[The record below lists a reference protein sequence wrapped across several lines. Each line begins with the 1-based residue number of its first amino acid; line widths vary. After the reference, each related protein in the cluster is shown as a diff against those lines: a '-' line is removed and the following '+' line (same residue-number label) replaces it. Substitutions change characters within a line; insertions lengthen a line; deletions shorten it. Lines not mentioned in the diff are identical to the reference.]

1 MASIENRSRIQVTVK
16 NRDDLTKQFAYS
28 ADKAIQVYVQKLRDE
43 GLKPRLT
50 SLNDHYVVRTRSV
63 GAKNQCIVAHS
74 EAEAIDIK
82 HRLESELRRGLFI
95 DYGSGQKASLADLLV
110 RYLKEEAPRHKSF
123 EVEGYKINA
132 LLEDAGLPRVELA
145 AVVAEHPN
153 PHPKIA
159 SMKMR
164 KATGTRVGQPSE
176 TGKFIRKPFAAIVP
190 DDFTD
195 YIDERCQVVAPA
207 TVDREI
213 DLFSAVCHLA
223 VDTWRIHVLKN
234 PMDGVRRPRYYNER
248 DRRLTGNEEARLL
261 QAAREEDREQ
271 SIDRRLEQ
279 LMGEERQEAV
289 DAVTTYRRKQIVKEA
304 RQRYMREAEAS
315 SACLPLFE
323 TFVQFQLMTGARRS
337 ETLALTWSNVNLETQ
352 TAYLPETKNGRAR
365 KLPLRR
371 DLVDML
377 SQLPHSGEAVFPISV
392 DKLRKAW
399 ARMCVKA
406 RLIGNAELRVHDL
419 RHEAISRV
427 AESGSNTPGG
437 FSLVDL
443 QHFSGHRDV
452 RMLLRYAHLCTQSLA
467 KRLDAAF
474 ADEKQATTHHGVRR
488 LKKGATLTLKELVT
502 TEASALPDVEYTKG
516 IALVTNEDDD
526 GTAVPSSAQETANH
540 QAQHIPKSDEVLVS
554 AQSTQP
560 ALSGKVIRV
569 DFRRRAT

>member
-16 NRDDLTKQFAYS
+16 NRDDLTRQFAYN
-28 ADKAIQVYVQKLRDE
+28 AAKAIRDYVQELRDQ
-43 GLKPRLT
+43 GLKPRLA
-50 SLNDHYVVRTRSV
+50 SLNDHYIVRTRSV

-74 EAEAIDIK
+74 EAEAIDLK

-110 RYLKEEAPRHKSF
+110 RYLREEAPRHKSF

-132 LLEDAGLPRVELA
+132 LLEDAGLPREDLA
-145 AVVAEHPN
+145 AIVAAHPN
-153 PHPKIA
+153 PHPKVA
-159 SMKMR
+159 SMKTR

-176 TGKFIRKPFAAIVP
+176 TGKFIRKPFAAVVP

-223 VDTWRIHVLKN
+223 IDTWRIHVLKN

-248 DRRLTGNEEARLL
+248 DRRLSLDEEARLL
-261 QAAREEDREQ
+261 AAARNEDREQ
-271 SIDRRLEQ
+271 SIERRLEQ
-279 LMGEERQEAV
+279 LMQDERQEAHS
-289 DAVTTYRRKQIVKEA
+289 AGTTYRRKQIVKDA
-304 RQRYMREAEAS
+304 RQRYRHEAEATYTH
-315 SACLPLFE
+315 LPLFE
-323 TFVQFQLMTGARRS
+323 TFIHFQLMTGARRS
-337 ETLALTWSNVNLETQ
+337 ETLTLTWPNVNLDEQ

-371 DLVDML
+371 DLVEML
-377 SQLPHSGEAVFPISV
+377 RQLPRNGDLVFPLSV
-392 DKLRKAW
+392 DGLRKAW
-399 ARMCVKA
+399 ARMCA
-406 RLIGNAELRVHDL
+406 NAGLAGAAELRVHDL

-427 AESGSNTPGG
+427 AEAGSNTPGG

-467 KRLDAAF
+467 RRLDAAF
-474 ADEKQATTHHGVRR
+474 ADDAQTTTHHGVRR
-488 LKKGATLTLKELVT
+488 LKKGASINLGDVLNESATSSPRENDDDKHG
-502 TEASALPDVEYTKG
+502 TEPLEYTYAG
-516 IALVTNEDDD
+516 
-526 GTAVPSSAQETANH
+526 
-540 QAQHIPKSDEVLVS
+540 
-554 AQSTQP
+554 P
-560 ALSGKVIRV
+560 ASGENVIHVVFGKRV
-569 DFRRRAT
+569 A

>member
-82 HRLESELRRGLFI
+82 HRLESELRRGLLI
-95 DYGSGQKASLADLLV
+95 DYGSGQKASLADLLI
-110 RYLKEEAPRHKSF
+110 RYLREEAPRHKSF

-132 LLEDAGLPRVELA
+132 LLEDAGLPREDLA
-145 AVVAEHPN
+145 TIVAAHPN
-153 PHPKIA
+153 PHSKVA

-176 TGKFIRKPFAAIVP
+176 TGKFIRKPFATVVP

-223 VDTWRIHVLKN
+223 IDTWRIHVLKN

-248 DRRLTGNEEARLL
+248 DRRLSLDEEARLL
-261 QAAREEDREQ
+261 AAARDEDREQ
-271 SIDRRLEQ
+271 SIERRLEQ
-279 LMGEERQEAV
+279 LMQDERQEA
-289 DAVTTYRRKQIVKEA
+289 DGATTTYRRKQIVKDA
-304 RQRYMREAEAS
+304 RQRYLREAEATYTH
-315 SACLPLFE
+315 LPLFE
-323 TFVQFQLMTGARRS
+323 TFIHFQLMTGARRS
-337 ETLALTWSNVNLETQ
+337 EALTLTWSNVSPDEQ

-371 DLVDML
+371 DLVEML
-377 SQLPHSGEAVFPISV
+377 RQLPRNGDLVFPLSV
-392 DKLRKAW
+392 DGLRKAW
-399 ARMCVKA
+399 ARMCA
-406 RLIGNAELRVHDL
+406 NAGLTGTAELRVHDL

-427 AESGSNTPGG
+427 AEAGSNTPGG

-474 ADEKQATTHHGVRR
+474 ADDEQTTTHHGMRR
-488 LKKGATLTLKELVT
+488 LKKGAKVTVAELVGMND
-502 TEASALPDVEYTKG
+502 AAPDAVRQRHAPPRES
-516 IALVTNEDDD
+516 
-526 GTAVPSSAQETANH
+526 GTVPAPLGSHAGLKHRDNVV
-540 QAQHIPKSDEVLVS
+540 HI
-554 AQSTQP
+554 
-560 ALSGKVIRV
+560 
-569 DFRRRAT
+569 DFRRRTA